1 MSRLARVLPLLAC
14 LWVPAGFADALNVRA
29 PDDASV
35 VDQRPAVEQERI
47 YPLGAVRKISSQ
59 LRMEG
64 RIAAKGEVSSVT
76 YQLPVERTANQAFT
90 AAREALQKQG
100 AQLLFWCEAR
110 DCGESS
116 LWANEVFGNARLYGG
131 DEQQAFLLLRQTAPE
146 DDRLIALYS
155 ITRGNRRGYLHVE
168 HFHSAVP
175 LGELLPGPAT
185 VLREL
190 RSTGALDYPALA
202 GAPADPA
209 NPWVAL
215 LARSLNQDSTL
226 RVILSGPA
234 ADAWRQALI
243 GQGVRAARL
252 EAGTAAT
259 AGLHLELIR

>member
-1 MSRLARVLPLLAC
+1 MSRFALVLPCLLC
-14 LWVPAGFADALNVRA
+14 FWSPSSFADALSVPA

-59 LRMEG
+59 VRMDG
-64 RIAAKGEVSSVT
+64 RIAGKGEVSSVT

-116 LWANEVFGNARLYGG
+116 LWANEIFGNSRLYGG
-131 DEQQAFLLLRQTAPE
+131 DEQQAFLLLRQAAPE
-146 DDRLIALYS
+146 DNRLVALYS

-168 HFHSAVP
+168 HFHSATP

-202 GAPADPA
+202 AAPADPA
-209 NPWVAL
+209 NEWVAL

-226 RVILSGPA
+226 RVTLSGA
-234 ADAWRQALI
+234 SAEAWRQALI

-252 EAGTAAT
+252 EAGSVAT